1 MLMTAEMSEASARDS
16 ATKLRAARVSLI
28 TYDAPHKKTQD
39 ILFRLLVQGR
49 FELTLTLVPFKSR
62 PQRAT
67 AFQHRPAQL
76 VGPDP
81 RTLAKQY
88 KLETFALDDWR
99 SFEQRI
105 DYFLICG
112 AGLIDGSFCA
122 SAQII
127 NCHPGLIPQSRG
139 LDAFK
144 WCIYKGWRLG
154 NTLHRIDR
162 GVDLGTILHHL
173 PTDVFEED
181 DLAALAI
188 RHYQAEIDLLAN
200 FDRYLMGGTVLS
212 FDQQEPT
219 KRMPAALEPEMMR
232 SFENFKRRFAAGA
245 EAPSP
250 AINATKT
257 GVYGQ

>member
-1 MLMTAEMSEASARDS
+1 VVGSPARPRSEGKRPITAETREPFARNSVDE
-16 ATKLRAARVSLI
+16 LRGARVSLI
-28 TYDAPHKKTQD
+28 TYDVPHKKTQD
-39 ILFRLLVQGR
+39 ILFRLLPQGR
-49 FELTLTLVPFKSR
+49 FEITLTLVPFTSR
-62 PQRAT
+62 PQRMT

-81 RTLAKQY
+81 RSLAKEYQ
-88 KLETFALDDWR
+88 LETFALEDWR

-144 WCIYKGWRLG
+144 WCIYNGWRLG

-162 GVDLGTILHHL
+162 GVDLGTMLHHL

-232 SFENFKRRFAAGA
+232 SFENFKRRFAA
-245 EAPSP
+245 
-250 AINATKT
+250 
-257 GVYGQ
+257 

>member
-1 MLMTAEMSEASARDS
+1 MTVETREPFAPNSAD
-16 ATKLRAARVSLI
+16 KLRGAHVSLI

-39 ILFRLLVQGR
+39 ILFRLLRQGR
-49 FELTLTLVPFKSR
+49 FKITLTLVPFKSR
-62 PQRAT
+62 PQRTT

-81 RTLAKQY
+81 RTLAKEYQ
-88 KLETFALDDWR
+88 LETFALEDWR
-99 SFEQRI
+99 AFKQRI

-112 AGLIDGSFCA
+112 AGLIDGSFCT

-154 NTLHRIDR
+154 NTLHRIDG
-162 GVDLGTILHHL
+162 GVDLGTILHHR
-173 PTDVFEED
+173 PTDAFAED
-181 DLAALAI
+181 DLAALAM
-188 RHYQAEIDLLAN
+188 RHYEAEIDLLVN
-200 FDRYLMGGTVLS
+200 FDRYLVGGTVLS
-212 FDQQEPT
+212 LDQQEPT

-232 SFENFKRRFAAGA
+232 NFENFKRRFAA
-245 EAPSP
+245 
-250 AINATKT
+250 
-257 GVYGQ
+257 